1 MVMDVMLD
9 VIIRVGLV
17 VSTAFLF
24 GIVFMAYLRV
34 RTTKMLF
41 VALGFGIFL
50 VNSLIHLPEL
60 VSESYSIMLS
70 ENIYLFIYLVGLLFI
85 TVGILKD

>member
-1 MVMDVMLD
+1 MLD

-17 VSTAFLF
+17 VATAFLF
-24 GIVFMAYLRV
+24 GIVFLAYLRV
-34 RTTKMLF
+34 RNVKMLF
-41 VALGFGIFL
+41 VALGFGTFL

-70 ENIYLFIYLVGLLFI
+70 ENVFLLIHLIGLLFI
-85 TVGILKD
+85 AVGILKD

>member
-1 MVMDVMLD
+1 MVMDIMLD

-17 VSTAFLF
+17 VATAFLF
-24 GIVFMAYLRV
+24 GIVFLAYMRV
-34 RTTKMLF
+34 RNNKMLF
-41 VALGFGIFL
+41 VALGFGTFL

-70 ENIYLFIYLVGLLFI
+70 ENVFLLIHLVGLLFI
-85 TVGILKD
+85 AVGILKD

>member
-17 VSTAFLF
+17 IATAFLF
-24 GIVFMAYLRV
+24 GIVFLAYMRV
-34 RTTKMLF
+34 KNTKMLF
-41 VALGFGIFL
+41 VALGFGTFL

-70 ENIYLFIYLVGLLFI
+70 ENVFLLIHLVGLLFI
-85 TVGILKD
+85 AVGIKD